1 MIIHE
6 VSNPITVVHPNDYP
20 DDHLPEVVFIGRS
33 NVGKSS
39 LLNTLINRKNLAYTS
54 QNPGKTQTINFYRIN
69 QVFYCVDI
77 PGYGYAKVSK
87 KQREAFGQMIEAYL
101 TSRIT
106 LKHAFLLI
114 DARHAPTE
122 DDVLMA
128 NYLWHYQ
135 IPFTI
140 IATKSDKISNNRLK
154 NHLNAI
160 NKVISLDVEII
171 PFSMITKLNRD
182 TLLDKIETIVNS
194 NID

>member
-20 DDHLPEVVFIGRS
+20 TDQLPEVVFIGRS

-39 LLNTLINRKNLAYTS
+39 LLNTLMNRKNLAYTS
-54 QNPGKTQTINFYRIN
+54 QNPGKTQTINFYQVN
-69 QVFYCVDI
+69 QLFYCVDI

-101 TSRIT
+101 TSRNT

-114 DARHAPTE
+114 DSRHAPTE

-128 NYLWHYQ
+128 EYLWHYQ

-154 NHLNAI
+154 NHLSTI
-160 NKVISLDVEII
+160 HKTIHLDVDII
-171 PFSMITKLNRD
+171 PFSTITKLNRD
-182 TLLDKIETIVNS
+182 TVLEKIDAIVNS
-194 NID
+194 DID